1 MADLTLAQAMEWFGT
16 DDAALNRRANAV
28 RRYEADEQAGR
39 VLAAEIRR
47 RDAETCETCRFRST
61 IDRVWLCRNV
71 SVPGHVPVRCQF
83 LGNGCRAWQKRE
95 GE

>member
-1 MADLTLAQAMEWFGT
+1 MPDLTLAQAMEWFGT
-16 DDAALNRRANAV
+16 DDAELNRRANAV

-47 RDAETCETCRFRST
+47 RDAETCSSCGEWYKRSNL
-61 IDRVWLCRNV
+61 RGLCLTF
-71 SVPGHVPVRCQF
+71 GHDTSEDH
-83 LGNGCRAWQKRE
+83 GCRAWQKRE